1 MRLVLCDRQTMFV
14 EALCAAL
21 TDLGHE
27 VTATDQEDRLVELVT
42 GTRPEVCVVDTQR
55 GDALALGAALREQHP
70 DMRLLALV
78 GSVRPD
84 VWTGFDDGVLAGV
97 VNKACDIVL
106 VERAIR
112 RVAEGQS
119 VLEGFRRPVVGAQ
132 RMPQGGLLTDRERA
146 VLMLLSRG
154 ASTDAMAVE
163 LGVTPNTVRT
173 HVQNVLH
180 KMGVNGRRQAARLV
194 WDRELIGTDAVGA

>member
-27 VTATDQEDRLVELVT
+27 VTATDQEDRLTELVT
-42 GTRPEVCVVDTQR
+42 GAPPEVCVVDTQR
-55 GDALALGAALREQHP
+55 GNALALGAALREQLP
-70 DMRLLALV
+70 GMRLLALV
-78 GSVRPD
+78 GSVLPE
-84 VWTGFDDGVLAGV
+84 VWTALDDGVLAGV
-97 VNKACDIVL
+97 VNKSCDIVL

-112 RVAEGQS
+112 RVAAGQS
-119 VLEGFRRPVVGAQ
+119 VLEGFRRPVVVAQ
-132 RMPQGGLLTDRERA
+132 RRPEQSMLTDRERT

-154 ASTDAMAVE
+154 ASTEAMALE
-163 LGVTPNTVRT
+163 LGVSPNTVRT

-194 WDRELIGTDAVGA
+194 WDRELIGIDAVGA

>member
-14 EALCAAL
+14 EALCVAL

-27 VTATDQEDRLVELVT
+27 VTATDQEDRLTELVSAS
-42 GTRPEVCVVDTQR
+42 RPEVCVVDTQR
-55 GDALALGAALREQHP
+55 GNALALGAALREKLP

-78 GSVRPD
+78 GSARPD
-84 VWTGFDDGVLAGV
+84 VWAALDDGVLAGV

-119 VLEGFRRPVVGAQ
+119 VLEGFRRPVVVPQ
-132 RMPQGGLLTDRERA
+132 RKPERSMLTDRERA
-146 VLMLLSRG
+146 VLMLLSQG
-154 ASTDAMAVE
+154 ASTEAMALE
-163 LGVTPNTVRT
+163 LGVSPNTVRT

-180 KMGVNGRRQAARLV
+180 KTGVNGRRQAARLV
-194 WDRELIGTDAVGA
+194 WDRELIGIDAVGA

>member
-21 TDLGHE
+21 TDFGHE
-27 VTATDQEDRLVELVT
+27 VTATDQEDRLTELVT
-42 GTRPEVCVVDTQR
+42 GAPPEVCVVDTQR
-55 GDALALGAALREQHP
+55 GNALALGAALREQFP

-78 GSVRPD
+78 GSVLPD
-84 VWTGFDDGVLAGV
+84 VWTALDDGVLSGV

-112 RVAEGQS
+112 QVAEGQP
-119 VLEGFRRPVVGAQ
+119 VLEGFRRPVVVAQ
-132 RMPQGGLLTDRERA
+132 RRPERGLLTDRERA

-163 LGVTPNTVRT
+163 LGVSPNTVRT

-194 WDRELIGTDAVGA
+194 WERELIGTDAVGA